1 MTFSGVNYLAIVIAA
16 VVAWLA
22 GAGWYMGLGKIWMDA
37 LGVTPAQME
46 EAKNRPGAYL
56 PFIYAFV
63 AELFRFG
70 NALGARPETL
80 TGVSGLGDLILTCS
94 STQSRNYSLGI
105 ALGKG
110 GPPASAGNK
119 LAEGVHTAP
128 VLLEMANAR
137 GIEMPIAAAVVA
149 ILAGTASVD
158 EAIERL
164 LMRPLRAESQ

>member
-63 AELFRFG
+63 AELVMAWTLAG
-70 NALGARPETL
+70 VLGHLGAGQVTFKN
-80 TGVSGLGDLILTCS
+80 GVVSAAFLWLGLVMTTMLVNNS
-94 STQSRNYSLGI
+94 F
-105 ALGKG
+105 
-110 GPPASAGNK
+110 
-119 LAEGVHTAP
+119 
-128 VLLEMANAR
+128 AR
-137 GIEMPIAAAVVA
+137 R
-149 ILAGTASVD
+149 D
-158 EAIERL
+158 WRL
-164 LMRPLRAESQ
+164 LLIDGGH